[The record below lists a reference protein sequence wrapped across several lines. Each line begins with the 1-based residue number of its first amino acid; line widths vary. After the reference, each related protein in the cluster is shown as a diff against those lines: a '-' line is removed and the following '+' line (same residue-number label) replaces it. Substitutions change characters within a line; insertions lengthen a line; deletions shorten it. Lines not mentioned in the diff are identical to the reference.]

1 MSNGVILFQMKTI
14 IFTLLTISAFYSN
27 AQQTTARQVAQVF
40 YSANCDQ
47 RCQQGVVVDYYQT
60 KDLIRLPS
68 QVYQNLKKVAFDQAQ
83 IWGDTILE
91 GDYAADGKTE
101 LDQVLVIKQDAK
113 IVGYAISYSERAWYT
128 GHCAYISQRPSS
140 LANCEEGRIHETS
153 FVTPNLNDAQVAQNQ
168 FAEFKSND

>member
-1 MSNGVILFQMKTI
+1 MRLGVVLFLMKTL

-27 AQQTTARQVAQVF
+27 AQQMTARQVAQIY
-40 YSANCDQ
+40 YSAKCDQ

-60 KDLIRLPS
+60 KDLFRLPT
-68 QVYQNLKKVAFDQAQ
+68 QVYQNLKAVAFDQAQ

-91 GDYAADGKTE
+91 GDYAADGKTD

-113 IVGYAISYSERAWYT
+113 IVGYAITYSERAWYT
-128 GHCAYISQRPSS
+128 GNCAYVSLRPSTLS
-140 LANCEEGRIHETS
+140 SCQEGRIHETS

-168 FAEFKSND
+168 FAEFKSKD